1 MNPGS
6 GAQLDAKDPGMFSKD
21 LESAFE
27 HVATPLVLAL
37 TLAAAGCSAGGS
49 PADPHATSDAPN
61 PFIEVAPAGAAAR
74 AWGSPVPGH
83 LVFRPRG
90 VTAVA
95 SAVDARVIAVD
106 GRLGATVKEGDPL
119 FTLQSAEAG
128 KIRAEH
134 AAAEAKA
141 AAADDVLRR
150 QNELVARGVGLEVER
165 FAAET
170 EAREAHAELERARAA
185 AEQLGP
191 GGGDRFAL
199 RAPAPGVVMSL
210 HAAVG
215 AIVTPGDEPLAEI
228 GDPGSVWVQADVPER
243 DVGAVRVG
251 GPARVRVGAVD
262 AAFDAI
268 VDGIGGRV
276 DGEQRRAAVYL
287 RPVVGT
293 PRLVPGMLA
302 EVRFGAEDDAAISLP
317 VEAVLIKNGTDRIV
331 YVRDGEGHYAARA
344 VRTGVSRDGR
354 VTILEGVA
362 PGENVVVRGALL
374 IDGESEQLL

>member
-1 MNPGS
+1 M
-6 GAQLDAKDPGMFSKD
+6 DDGMFSKD
-21 LESAFE
+21 LENALGR
-27 HVATPLVLAL
+27 VATPLVLAL

-95 SAVDARVIAVD
+95 SSVDARVVAVD
-106 GRLGATVKEGDPL
+106 SRLGATVKAGDAL
-119 FTLQSAEAG
+119 FTLQSGEAA
-128 KIRAEH
+128 KIRAEL
-134 AAAEAKA
+134 AAAEAKS

-170 EAREAHAELERARAA
+170 ESREAHAELTRARAA
-185 AEQLGP
+185 AELLGP
-191 GGGDRFAL
+191 GDGDRFVL

-215 AIVTPGDEPLAEI
+215 AVVTTGDQPLAEI
-228 GDPGSVWVQADVPER
+228 GDPGSVWVQADVPEGE
-243 DVGAVRVG
+243 VGAVRVG
-251 GPARVRVGAVD
+251 GPAQVRVGAAD
-262 AAFDAI
+262 ATFDAI
-268 VDGIGGRV
+268 VDGVGGRV

-287 RPVVGT
+287 RPVIGA

-302 EVRFGAEDDAAISLP
+302 EVRFGTDDDTSISLP

-331 YVRDGEGHYAARA
+331 YVQEGEGHYAPRA

-354 VTILEGVA
+354 VAILEGIA
-362 PGENVVVRGALL
+362 PGESVVVRGALL